1 MEFEICNSE
10 FVTCMTIHKS
20 VLLNETIE
28 ALNLKKGMA
37 VVDATL
43 GGGGHSKAVLKKI
56 GKEGT
61 LVAFDQD
68 AQAIDRFRKMAEAG
82 GAVLFHDNFV
92 ALKDRLASMNISAI
106 DAIVADLGISS
117 DQLDDFKRGLSFL
130 TDGPLDMR
138 MNQADGITAADI
150 VNTYSQEQL
159 VDILKKYGDEQYAS
173 RIAWT
178 IVKSRALEKIVST
191 AQLVSIIT
199 RSVPAAY
206 AHKKTHPATR
216 TFQALR
222 IEVNQELC
230 VLESFLSQA
239 VDVLKSKGR
248 LAVITFHSGEDALVK
263 GFFRENARGC
273 ICPSEFPVC
282 VCNKKP
288 KLKLI
293 TKKPIVPSSDEIAD
307 NVRARSARLRV
318 VEKID

>member
-1 MEFEICNSE
+1 
-10 FVTCMTIHKS
+10 MTIHKS
-20 VLLNETIE
+20 VLLSETIE
-28 ALNLKKGMA
+28 ALNLTKGMT
-37 VVDATL
+37 VIDATL
-43 GGGGHSKAVLKKI
+43 GGGGHSRAVLEKI
-56 GKEGT
+56 GSEGT

-68 AQAIDRFRKMAEAG
+68 VQAIDRFKKIAEVS
-82 GAVLFHDNFV
+82 GALLFHDNFM
-92 ALKDRLASMNISAI
+92 ALKDRLASVNISAV

-117 DQLDDFKRGLSFL
+117 DQLDDSERGLSFL
-130 TDGPLDMR
+130 ADGPLDMR
-138 MNQADGITAADI
+138 LDQRASLTAADI
-150 VNTYSQEQL
+150 VSTYSQDRL
-159 VDILKKYGDEQYAS
+159 TDVLKKYGDERYAS
-173 RIAWT
+173 RIASA

-222 IEVNQELC
+222 IEVNQELRA
-230 VLESFLSQA
+230 LESFLSQA
-239 VDVLKSKGR
+239 VDVLKLQGR
-248 LAVITFHSGEDALVK
+248 LAVITFHSGEDTLVK

-273 ICPSEFPVC
+273 ICPSKFPVC

-293 TKKPIVPSSDEIAD
+293 TKKPVVPSSNEIAD

-318 VEKID
+318 VEKIG